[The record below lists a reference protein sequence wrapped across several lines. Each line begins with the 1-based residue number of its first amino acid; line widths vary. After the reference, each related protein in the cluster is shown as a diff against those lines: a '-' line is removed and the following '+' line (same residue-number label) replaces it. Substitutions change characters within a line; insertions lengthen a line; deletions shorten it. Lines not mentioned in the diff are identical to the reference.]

1 MNTEKTTDHLYI
13 NIMCGGGGK
22 RLWPR
27 SRQQAPKQFIK
38 LFGEQTIFQKTVER
52 VKKIVDPTHIYIVT
66 NKDYR
71 DEVAAQAPEIPKEN
85 VIAEPEAK
93 NTALAV
99 VYGALEIKKRD
110 PEAVIANL
118 PSDHFVLEADKFA
131 QILSSA
137 YEEAKTG
144 NFLIT
149 IGIKP
154 TSPHT
159 GFGYIKKGNSKD
171 NDKNYEVFEVQGFTE
186 KPELEVAKEYLESN
200 NYYWN
205 GGIYVFSLKT
215 FFEAVSKLSPG
226 LWENTQKLETAIN
239 LNNEEEIQKVY
250 ASAEDLSL
258 DYAVA
263 EKASNMLVI
272 PGDFG
277 WSDVGDW
284 QAVWEVEDK
293 DENGNA
299 LIQESGK
306 GEYLGIETKNC
317 LIQVSDQLV
326 TTIGVSNLI
335 IIDTPDALLVAS
347 REKAEEVKKLVN
359 LLKEKGETEY
369 L

>member
-52 VKKIVDPTHIYIVT
+52 VKKIVDPTHIFIVT

-71 DEVAAQAPEIPKEN
+71 DEVAAQAPEIPQEN

-110 PEAVIANL
+110 PEAIIANL
-118 PSDHFVLEADKFA
+118 PSDHFVLETDKFA
-131 QILSSA
+131 QIIRLA
-137 YEEAKTG
+137 YEQASSG

-154 TSPHT
+154 TFPHT
-159 GFGYIKKGNSKD
+159 GFGYIKKGLPKQGN
-171 NDKNYEVFEVQGFTE
+171 NEIFEVLGFTE
-186 KPELEVAKEYLESN
+186 KPELEVAKEYLESQ
-200 NYYWN
+200 NYFWN
-205 GGIYVFSLKT
+205 GGIYVFGLKT
-215 FFEAVSKLSPG
+215 FFDAVSSLAPDLWLS
-226 LWENTQKLETAIN
+226 TQKLETAVN
-239 LNNEEEIQKVY
+239 VNGLEEIQKIY
-250 ASAEDLSL
+250 SEAEDLSL

-263 EKASNMLVI
+263 EKATNMLVI

-284 QAVWEVEDK
+284 QAVWDVEDK
-293 DENGNA
+293 DENGNVI
-299 LIQESGK
+299 IQEAGK
-306 GEYLGIETKNC
+306 GEHVGIDTKNC
-317 LIQVSDQLV
+317 LIQLSDQLV

-335 IIDTPDALLVAS
+335 IIDTPDAVLVVS
-347 REKAEEVKKLVN
+347 KDKAEEVKKLVG
-359 LLKEKGETEY
+359 LLKEKGKVEY

>member
-1 MNTEKTTDHLYI
+1 MSIIKQADHLYI

-27 SRQQAPKQFIK
+27 SRKQSPKQFIK
-38 LFGEQTIFQKTVER
+38 LFGEQTIFQKTIER
-52 VKKIVDPTHIYIVT
+52 VEKIVDPSHIIIVT
-66 NKDYR
+66 NKDYQ
-71 DEVAAQAPEIPKEN
+71 DEVAAQAPEIPREN

-99 VYGALEIKKRD
+99 VYGALAIKKRD
-110 PEAVIANL
+110 SEAVIANL
-118 PSDHFVLEADKFA
+118 PSDHFVSDSDQFA
-131 QILSSA
+131 EIIHRA
-137 YEEAKTG
+137 YEEAQSG

-159 GFGYIKKGNSKD
+159 GFGYIKKGQPKPGAKD
-171 NDKNYEVFEVQGFTE
+171 CEIFEVQGFTE
-186 KPELEVAKEYLESN
+186 KPELKVAKEYLESQ

-215 FFEAVSKLSPG
+215 FFDAVIKLAPE
-226 LWENTQKLETAIN
+226 LWQNTQKLENAIN
-239 LNNEEEIQKVY
+239 NNNLEEIQKIY
-250 ASAEDLSL
+250 SQAEDLSL

-284 QAVWEVEDK
+284 QAVWEVEEK
-293 DENGNA
+293 DENGNV
-299 LIQESGK
+299 IIKESEK
-306 GEYLGIETKNC
+306 GDHVGIETKNC
-317 LIQVSDQLV
+317 LIQISDQLV
-326 TTIGVSNLI
+326 TTLGVSDLI
-335 IIDTPDALLVAS
+335 IVDTADALLVAS
-347 REKAEEVKKLVN
+347 KDKAEEVKKLVG
-359 LLKEKGETEY
+359 LLKEKEKVEY